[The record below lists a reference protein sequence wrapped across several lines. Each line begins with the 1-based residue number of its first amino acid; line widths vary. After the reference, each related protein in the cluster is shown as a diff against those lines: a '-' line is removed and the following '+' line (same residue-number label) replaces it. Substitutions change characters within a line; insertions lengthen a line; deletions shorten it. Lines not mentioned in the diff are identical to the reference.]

1 MSFLTSR
8 AATCCI
14 IGRPDLP
21 PGYRA
26 TLEHEFDNLIAHGV
40 TCYLFSG
47 LGIFE
52 RLCLKALRLLQQTYS
67 YIPIKTVLLGTDI
80 NLLTKSEYDFDAV
93 ICLRPEPDPSFSVSR
108 IAIEHSRFMVYF
120 QLTDFGGA
128 QSDIIYG
135 KGLGLR
141 PINIAARKKQNDNS

>member
-1 MSFLTSR
+1 MDCISSKAR
-8 AATCCI
+8 TCCI

-40 TCYLFSG
+40 TCFLFSG

-52 RLCLKALRLLQQTYS
+52 RLCLKSLRVLQQTYS

-93 ICLRPEPDPSFSVSR
+93 VCLRPESDPSFSVSR

-120 QLTDFGGA
+120 KLTDFGGA

-135 KGLGLR
+135 EGLGLR
-141 PINIAARKKQNDNS
+141 PINIAVRKEQNDNS

>member
-8 AATCCI
+8 AGTCCI
-14 IGRPDLP
+14 LGRPDLP

-40 TCYLFSG
+40 TCFLFSG
-47 LGIFE
+47 LDIFE
-52 RLCLKALRLLQQTYS
+52 RLCLKSLRVLQQTYS
-67 YIPIKTVLLGTDI
+67 YIPIKTVLVGTDI

-135 KGLGLR
+135 EGLGLC
-141 PINIAARKKQNDNS
+141 PINIAIRKKQNDNS